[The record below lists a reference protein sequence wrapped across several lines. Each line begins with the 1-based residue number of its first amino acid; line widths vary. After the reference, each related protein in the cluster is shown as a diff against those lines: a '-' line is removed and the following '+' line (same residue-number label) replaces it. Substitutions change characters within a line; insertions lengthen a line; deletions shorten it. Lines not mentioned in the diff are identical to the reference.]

1 MKRDLQFI
9 AQDEVTGDWV
19 SGYPLMDADVEGRWY
34 LMNNYSDG
42 IIVKPETIRQ
52 YTGLKDKNGKEI
64 YEGDILREP
73 QNTSY
78 KFRGTGEVVYE
89 SDYGGFA
96 VVGSYHKNQHYELLT
111 CDVAHDCE
119 VIGNIYENPDLLK

>member
-1 MKRDLQFI
+1 
-9 AQDEVTGDWV
+9 
-19 SGYPLMDADVEGRWY
+19 
-34 LMNNYSDG
+34 MNRQIKFRMWDGKMMFSDG
-42 IIVKPETIRQ
+42 IINYDNAIDAHNSEDGIDLMQ
-52 YTGLKDKNGKEI
+52 YIGLKDKNGKEI

-78 KFRGTGEVVYE
+78 KFRGTGKVVYE

-96 VVGSYHKNQHYELLT
+96 VVGSYHKNQHHELLT